1 MLNRLIIF
9 LIRRRLGIGPSEY
22 FRFTNQKSN
31 DVYYFDSKQGTLIKL
46 PNFAPCPC
54 LSGVSLN
61 WLLSDECKIEKVK
74 IKEDNING

>member
-31 DVYYFDSKQGTLIKL
+31 DIYYFDSKQGSLIKL
-46 PNFAPCPC
+46 PGFAPHPC

-61 WLLSDECKIEKVK
+61 WLLSDECKIEKV
-74 IKEDNING
+74 